1 MFRSRLFEKL
11 SCFMYFDIL
20 AHVPTHAINT
30 SIGDVFPND
39 LLLYY
44 NLCGLYSVSEL
55 KLNPVAETL

>member
-1 MFRSRLFEKL
+1 
-11 SCFMYFDIL
+11 MYFDIL